1 MASSA
6 DPTERSPLL
15 RAYDETTE
23 DDGADLRVGGGAR
36 ASRPL
41 NRYGS
46 SNSLSRGLRQRM
58 APITQVGQ
66 FSLFSN
72 KDEFYLWLGSRIRK
86 FSNCSFSPQ
95 PCLQSAVFSHG
106 ILQVLSFATV
116 QQ

>member
-15 RAYDETTE
+15 RASDETTE
-23 DDGADLRVGGGAR
+23 DDGADLRGVGGGAR

-58 APITQVGQ
+58 APITQVSQ
-66 FSLFSN
+66 FSLLSN
-72 KDEFYLWLGSRIRK
+72 KDEFYLWLGRS
-86 FSNCSFSPQ
+86 
-95 PCLQSAVFSHG
+95 
-106 ILQVLSFATV
+106 
-116 QQ
+116 

>member
-15 RAYDETTE
+15 RASDETSE
-23 DDGADLRVGGGAR
+23 DDGADLRVGLGGGAR

-46 SNSLSRGLRQRM
+46 SLSRGLRQRM

-66 FSLFSN
+66 FSPFSN
-72 KDEFYLWLGSRIRK
+72 KDEFYLW
-86 FSNCSFSPQ
+86 
-95 PCLQSAVFSHG
+95 
-106 ILQVLSFATV
+106 
-116 QQ
+116 